1 MIGRSRYMIGGI
13 RYTIGSRDMIAC
25 RDDIGSRCKIGF
37 SMIDW
42 KKWIRFSNTIDTLL
56 PWPVVGH
63 FGFEHI
69 FLMNKL
75 LAVHE
80 LFIKGNNKEKKRHAQ
95 NGPF

>member
-42 KKWIRFSNTIDTLL
+42 KK
-56 PWPVVGH
+56 
-63 FGFEHI
+63 
-69 FLMNKL
+69 
-75 LAVHE
+75 
-80 LFIKGNNKEKKRHAQ
+80 
-95 NGPF
+95 